1 MSVQISAS
9 QLLKRLT
16 GNTLRILVIQARF
29 PYHKYPL
36 LYKWLW
42 VFIMLPFFEEDSL
55 NDLSE
60 KHGKP
65 LRKLYGL
72 LRRHPETF
80 EKFVHLFSLPL
91 FFELLKDFHVAN
103 ATSRSRQRLKLI
115 VDDTKAEKFGKCME
129 FLHKLYDHTKD
140 DYIMGYNYVLVLVVS
155 GTIVFPLSFILW
167 LPKESPNYRSKN
179 DIIRDEINALHTICK
194 NRGQELTEVEF
205 LGDSAYCV
213 QKVLAAADKAGLR
226 IITKPG
232 NNHKFEFEGESL
244 TPKEII
250 EKVKKRQWKY
260 LEANTWY
267 QRVSAKHHV
276 YGDVVLVV
284 RSRQLKNEKVVYD
297 ILLCNKTFYNGVR
310 IHKSYKRRWEI
321 ELHFKYYK
329 QYLSLGKAQ
338 FGKLGSIRSQLAC
351 VAIAALMVALFRR
364 QAFRKM
370 SFRQAV
376 KLMTQELRG
385 G

>member
-1 MSVQISAS
+1 
-9 QLLKRLT
+9 
-16 GNTLRILVIQARF
+16 
-29 PYHKYPL
+29 
-36 LYKWLW
+36 
-42 VFIMLPFFEEDSL
+42 
-55 NDLSE
+55 
-60 KHGKP
+60 
-65 LRKLYGL
+65 
-72 LRRHPETF
+72 
-80 EKFVHLFSLPL
+80 LFSLPL
-91 FFELLKDFHVAN
+91 FFELLKDFHAAN
-103 ATSRSRQRLKLI
+103 ATSRSRRRLQLI

-140 DYIMGYNYVLVLVVS
+140 KYIMGYNYVLVLVVS
-155 GTIVFPLSFILW
+155 GTVVFPLSFILW

-179 DIIRDEINALHTICK
+179 DIIRDEINALHAICK
-194 NRGQELTEVEF
+194 NRGADLAEVEF

-213 QKVLAAADKAGLR
+213 QKVLQAAEKAGLR

-250 EKVKKRQWKY
+250 EKIKNRQWKY

-267 QRVSAKHHV
+267 QRVSAKHHI

-284 RSRQLKNEKVVYD
+284 RSRELKNEKVVND
-297 ILLCNKTFYNGVR
+297 ILVCNKAFYNGVR

-376 KLMTQELRG
+376 KLITQELRG